1 MPLVH
6 LYGSKL
12 FEYKQF
18 AVRSDLKRR
27 AEFDVLCDLGFV
39 ETPGKRC
46 GERPLSK
53 GSHQTRK
60 NDGWS
65 PPSNEGR

>member
-12 FEYKQF
+12 FEHKQF

-39 ETPGKRC
+39 K
-46 GERPLSK
+46 
-53 GSHQTRK
+53 TR
-60 NDGWS
+60 
-65 PPSNEGR
+65 R